1 MLYNISISILT
12 LLLPYFFVVD
22 FGQMLAIG
30 EASFFHQLSR
40 LMLLL
45 KTLLL
50 LNVYSLFI
58 QLVSST
64 KAFLIQL
71 NWHVNWRSSLFFVSL
86 LYKYCSSL
94 PFLFLLKKNRSIG
107 YDLFQNRVLTSIEKR
122 CQVSFSS
129 ECVYFMI

>member
-71 NWHVNWRSSLFFVSL
+71 NWHVNWRSSLFLFPS
-86 LYKYCSSL
+86 YKYCSPL